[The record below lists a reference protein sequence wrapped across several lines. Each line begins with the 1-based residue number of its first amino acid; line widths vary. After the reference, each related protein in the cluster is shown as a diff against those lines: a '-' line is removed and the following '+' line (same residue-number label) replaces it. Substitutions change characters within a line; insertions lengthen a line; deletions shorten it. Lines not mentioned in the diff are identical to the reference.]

1 MAGPMDARRAK
12 LNAAENRRASR
23 RGRGSALCPFCTLPE
38 SRIVARSKL
47 SVRVRDG
54 YPVSRGHTLLI
65 PNRHVA
71 DWFDLTAEEAA
82 DLLAAAY
89 DAKVELDSELHPD
102 GYNLGVNAGVAAGQT
117 VMHVHLHLIPRF
129 AGDTPDPRGGIRHC
143 IPHPGHYDST
153 RPPK

>member
-1 MAGPMDARRAK
+1 
-12 LNAAENRRASR
+12 LSH
-23 RGRGSALCPFCTLPE
+23 SSSCPFCALPE

-47 SVRVRDG
+47 SVTIRDG
-54 YPVSRGHTLLI
+54 YPVSPGHTLLI

-71 DWFDLTAEEAA
+71 DWFALSGEEVA
-82 DLLAAAY
+82 DLLSAAHH
-89 DAKVELDSELHPD
+89 AKGVLDSELHPD

-129 AGDTPDPRGGIRHC
+129 IGDTPDPRGGIRHC
-143 IPHPGHYDST
+143 VPHRGHYDST

>member
-1 MAGPMDARRAK
+1 MSAAEDRRAAG
-12 LNAAENRRASR
+12 LGRRSAS
-23 RGRGSALCPFCTLPE
+23 CPFCQLPE

-47 SVRVRDG
+47 SITIRDG
-54 YPVSRGHTLLI
+54 HPVSRGHTLLI

-71 DWFDLTAEEAA
+71 DWFGLTAEEAA
-82 DLLAAAY
+82 DLLAAAHQ
-89 DAKVELDSELHPD
+89 AKVGLDSELHPD
-102 GYNLGVNAGVAAGQT
+102 GYNLGVNAGVVAGQT

-143 IPHPGHYDST
+143 IPHRGHYDST

>member
-1 MAGPMDARRAK
+1 MQSSPP
-12 LNAAENRRASR
+12 
-23 RGRGSALCPFCTLPE
+23 CPFCTLPE

-47 SVRVRDG
+47 SVIIRDG
-54 YPVSRGHTLLI
+54 YPVSPGHTLLI

-71 DWFDLTAEEAA
+71 DWFELSGEEVA
-82 DLLAAAY
+82 DLLSAAHH
-89 DAKVELDSELHPD
+89 AKGVLDSELHPD

-129 AGDTPDPRGGIRHC
+129 AGDTPDPRGGIRNC
-143 IPHPGHYDST
+143 VPHRGHYDST